1 MPRGRKRA
9 FDRDAALDIAMHLFW
24 RQGYTGTSIADL
36 TAAMG
41 INPPSLYATFGNKR
55 ALFEEALSRYES
67 ERSRTLTESMAEP
80 TAHRAV
86 LSFLTGT
93 AEAATL
99 PDRPAGC
106 LTVQGGLACGGE
118 DGEIVQLLATSRA
131 RTRQALHDRL
141 TRAVTD
147 GDLPPAT
154 DCAALARCVVAT
166 AEGLNVEASA
176 GATYPELAAAAEV
189 GARVIPGPEPSA

>member
-9 FDRDAALDIAMHLFW
+9 FDRDAALDIAMNLFW

-55 ALFEEALSRYES
+55 ALFEEALSRYEN

-80 TAHRAV
+80 TARQAV
-86 LSFLTGT
+86 LKFLTGT
-93 AEAATL
+93 AKAATL

-118 DGEIVQLLATSRA
+118 DGEIVQLLAASRA

-141 TRAVTD
+141 SQAVTD
-147 GDLPPAT
+147 GDLPPST

-189 GARVIPGPEPSA
+189 GARVIPPPEPSV